1 MELGGKNEVCLVL
14 IDGQSASHFAAWI
27 IIPNRDCLP
36 PFMYPLS
43 RFFHPWNLRRFP
55 PVFIPVSHFI
65 LFSESSPSACFFE
78 LYKFLLEI
86 RTTRCLERDLAARW
100 FLFSIKFSSLNTYFV
115 KFSSFFFYHRIFLS
129 FSRYPSFFFRY
140 SLIFDL
146 FAFCSIRC

>member
-1 MELGGKNEVCLVL
+1 MEWAGIPMELGGKNEVCLVL

-86 RTTRCLERDLAARW
+86 RTTRCLERDLAVRDD
-100 FLFSIKFSSLNTYFV
+100 FYSRLN
-115 KFSSFFFYHRIFLS
+115 S
-129 FSRYPSFFFRY
+129 PP
-140 SLIFDL
+140 
-146 FAFCSIRC
+146 